1 MAGPDTLEFTDD
13 NFDDAVLASDK
24 PVLVDFWAEW
34 CAPCKALTP
43 VINELATEYAGKAK
57 VGKLDTDANREVS
70 VRFSVSS
77 IPTVMLF
84 SDGAIVDKFV
94 GLRGKKEFQTALDK
108 AVKSRVQKSE

>member
-13 NFDDAVLASDK
+13 NFDDEVLGSDK

-43 VINELATEYAGKAK
+43 VINELASEYAGKAK

-70 VRFSVSS
+70 VRFSVSA
-77 IPTVMLF
+77 IPTVILF
-84 SDGAIVDKFV
+84 NNGAIADKFV
-94 GLRGKKEFQTALDK
+94 GLKGKKDFQTALNK
-108 AVKSRVQKSE
+108 VVRSRIQNSE